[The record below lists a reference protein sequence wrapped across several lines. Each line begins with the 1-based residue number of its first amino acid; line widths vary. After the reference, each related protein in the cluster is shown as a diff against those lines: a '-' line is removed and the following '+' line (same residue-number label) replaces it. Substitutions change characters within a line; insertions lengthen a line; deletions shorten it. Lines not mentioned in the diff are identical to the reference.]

1 MLKTE
6 IASLGY
12 EYLSDANGMSWI
24 IVDDHGTSL
33 HMYCQLPIFFF
44 AAIPRID

>member
-6 IASLGY
+6 IAILGY

-24 IVDDHGTSL
+24 IVDDHGTS
-33 HMYCQLPIFFF
+33 
-44 AAIPRID
+44 